1 MSIPWRRSGLRRAT
15 EGQREKD
22 HLQDEQRGADPV
34 EQAESSGSG
43 LGGRAHRLDRG
54 GDGEGG
60 YRRAEPCEQWSD
72 GTPRAAERN
81 RADHRKGG
89 QRQRRRVQAGEHGTD
104 EVRRQLPAWVLARQ
118 RRDVARE
125 HDLRGHGGE
134 EQLRPEQGSTGKPI
148 EEPRHPGVLRYVRPC
163 MQGDMDIVDPLIDDY
178 LTRLAGSPDPVEA
191 EMRRYAD
198 ERDGYPIVGQTLG
211 TLLAQ
216 YALLMR
222 ARRIFE
228 VGSGFGYSA
237 FWFARVLEPA
247 STVTLTDFDRENL
260 DRARAWLGKA
270 GLLERCRFE
279 PAGDGLEALAR
290 CEAGLDIVFLDG
302 EKAEYPKALAIALP
316 KLRAGGLVLAD
327 SVLWGGAVARGES
340 DAATAGL
347 REYTRLIFGSEGLVS
362 TIVPI
367 RDGLAITWKR

>member
-1 MSIPWRRSGLRRAT
+1 
-15 EGQREKD
+15 
-22 HLQDEQRGADPV
+22 
-34 EQAESSGSG
+34 
-43 LGGRAHRLDRG
+43 
-54 GDGEGG
+54 
-60 YRRAEPCEQWSD
+60 
-72 GTPRAAERN
+72 
-81 RADHRKGG
+81 
-89 QRQRRRVQAGEHGTD
+89 
-104 EVRRQLPAWVLARQ
+104 VLARQ
-118 RRDVARE
+118 RRHLARE
-125 HDLRGHGGE
+125 YHLRRHGRE
-134 EQLRPEQGSTGKPI
+134 EQLRPEEGSTGKPI
-148 EEPRHPGVLRYVRPC
+148 EEPRHAGVLRYVRPG

-198 ERDGYPIVGQTLG
+198 EREGFPIVGQTLG

-216 YALLMR
+216 YALLLK

-237 FWFARVLEPA
+237 FWFARVLEA
-247 STVTLTDFDRENL
+247 GSTVTLTDFNRDNL
-260 DRARAWLGKA
+260 DRARAWLAKA
-270 GLLERCRFE
+270 GMLDRCRFE

>member
-1 MSIPWRRSGLRRAT
+1 M
-15 EGQREKD
+15 
-22 HLQDEQRGADPV
+22 EQP
-34 EQAESSGSG
+34 ESPGSG
-43 LGGRAHRLDRG
+43 LGGRPHRLDRG

-60 YRRAEPCEQWSD
+60 YRGAEPCEQRGD
-72 GTPRAAERN
+72 GISGAAERD

-89 QRQRRRVQAGEHGTD
+89 QRQGRCVQAGEHRAD
-104 EVRRQLPAWVLARQ
+104 EIRCQLPPRVFARE

-148 EEPRHPGVLRYVRPC
+148 EEPRHDGVLRYVRPG

-216 YALLMR
+216 YALLMK

-237 FWFARVLEPA
+237 FWFARVLEPG

-270 GLLERCRFE
+270 GMLDRCRFE

-302 EKAEYPKALAIALP
+302 EKGEYPKALAIALP